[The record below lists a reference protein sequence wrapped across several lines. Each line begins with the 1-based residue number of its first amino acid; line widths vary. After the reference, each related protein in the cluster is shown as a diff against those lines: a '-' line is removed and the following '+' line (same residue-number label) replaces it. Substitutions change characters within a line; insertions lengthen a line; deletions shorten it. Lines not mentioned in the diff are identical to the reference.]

1 MASLQSPN
9 STVFADNLPTP
20 PTSSAAPSQHV
31 SPLPQ
36 ARRHPLKPGGPRESD
51 LIRYLDHGVNG
62 IQKRVDNRIT
72 NRKVR
77 PAPGEEEGYGAF
89 WEVAKDM
96 DGLVDVVWVSASRT
110 LRISLTRFL
119 Y

>member
-1 MASLQSPN
+1 
-9 STVFADNLPTP
+9 
-20 PTSSAAPSQHV
+20 
-31 SPLPQ
+31 
-36 ARRHPLKPGGPRESD
+36 
-51 LIRYLDHGVNG
+51 LIRYLDHGVND

-72 NRKVR
+72 NRKVK
-77 PAPGEEEGYGAF
+77 PAPGEEEGYATF

-110 LRISLTRFL
+110 LRIPLTCCL